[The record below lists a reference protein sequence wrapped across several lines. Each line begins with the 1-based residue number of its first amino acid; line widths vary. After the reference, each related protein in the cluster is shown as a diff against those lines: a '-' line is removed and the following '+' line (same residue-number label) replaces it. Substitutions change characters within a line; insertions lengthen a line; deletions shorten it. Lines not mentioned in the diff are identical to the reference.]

1 MNKEKRIKIK
11 MLNIAFINKK
21 FIDDKNNKDDQYNYE
36 KYLLELINHS
46 KLVKDYDNQRF
57 HHIKNQSNGECDITN
72 KLYDMDFKLLI
83 PQDTVEK
90 LSNYS
95 SQIVKLTD
103 GVISYCDSK
112 QHGKYTI
119 YNYLG
124 LLNHKTKENIINIK
138 NKKYNCT
145 KEEIIIK
152 KLLKNIETDKNVLYF
167 IPIEIIIDENTNYN
181 KQVCNAIEN
190 FSNYIEGIIEYRNSC
205 VKKDTYISF
214 IANEYFIMAKYQLN
228 KFNFYDQVKTKNS
241 KLFTEIKDITT
252 IWE

>member
-1 MNKEKRIKIK
+1 MKKEHKIRIK

-21 FIDDKNNKDDQYNYE
+21 FINDKNNKDDQYNYE
-36 KYLLELINHS
+36 KYLLEFINNS
-46 KLVKDYDNQRF
+46 KLVKEYSNQRF
-57 HHIKNQSNGECDITN
+57 HHILNQSNGESDITN
-72 KLYDMDFKLLI
+72 TLYDMDFKLLI

-95 SQIVKLTD
+95 SQIVKLAD
-103 GVISYCDSK
+103 GVITYCDSK
-112 QHGKYTI
+112 QHGNYTI

-124 LLNHKTKENIINIK
+124 LLNHKTKNDIVNIK
-138 NKKYNCT
+138 NKKYHCT

-167 IPIEIIIDENTNYN
+167 IPIEIIIDENSKYDI
-181 KQVCNAIEN
+181 QVQNAIKH
-190 FSNYIEGIIEYRNSC
+190 FSNYIKGIIEYRNSY
-205 VKKDTYISF
+205 VKKDTFISF
-214 IANEYFIMAKYQLN
+214 IANEYFIIAKHRFD
-228 KFNFYDQVKTKNS
+228 KFDFYDQVKTKNS